1 MPSLKR
7 RLTVAATVTLVIAL
21 GSTAAVLDSAFQNTS
36 RTFIQ
41 ERLQAQAYAIL
52 AVTEENAEGELR
64 VVEAPPDPRM
74 ATPGSGL
81 YARFVSDPQGALWSS
96 PSLLGEQIEFRQD
109 GEPGVPS
116 FSEYQV
122 ESGQLLFVLSFPIVW
137 ETTNGQQRRYVVQL
151 AEAGT
156 VYRAQ
161 LDAFRQRLFV
171 WFGLAAL
178 ATIAAQ
184 AWVLN
189 WGLKPLSR
197 AAEEVEEIRNGLR
210 TRIEEEYYAELTPL
224 THSVNQLIDGAD
236 QRLRRYRDALGNLAH
251 TLKTP
256 LAVLRAETSASQTP
270 ISNIVDE
277 QVSRM
282 DRAISYHLKRA
293 AAGGNRILGPPEAL
307 PAAVA
312 SLANVLTRAYAER
325 RIEIDT
331 DIPPEA
337 RFHGDEGD
345 LSEILGNV
353 MDNAC
358 KWAEVH
364 ITVTASHTDEALVIR
379 VSDDGP
385 GISRNQQQRLLERG
399 ARADSDVPG
408 QGIGLAVVQQLVCEV
423 YGGEINFS
431 RDAGRFTVELTLPG
445 HAAHA

>member
-7 RLTVAATVTLVIAL
+7 RLTVAATVTLVVAL
-21 GSTAAVLDSAFQNTS
+21 GSTAAVLDSAFRNTS

-52 AVTEENAEGELR
+52 AVTEENADGELR
-64 VVEAPPDPRM
+64 VVETPPDPRM

-81 YARFVSDPQGALWSS
+81 YARFFSDLQGALWSS
-96 PSLLGEQIEFRQD
+96 PSLLGEQVEFRQD
-109 GEPGVPS
+109 GTPGVPS
-116 FSEYQV
+116 FSEYQLD
-122 ESGQLLFVLSFPIVW
+122 SGRLLFTLSFPIVW
-137 ETTNGQQRRYVVQL
+137 ETSNGQQRRYVVQL
-151 AEAGT
+151 AEASD
-156 VYRAQ
+156 VYTAQ
-161 LDAFRQRLFV
+161 LNAFRQRLFV
-171 WFGLAAL
+171 WFALAAL

-197 AAEEVEEIRNGLR
+197 AAEEVEQIRNGLR

-224 THSVNQLIDGAD
+224 TRSVNQLIDGAD

-256 LAVLRAETSASQTP
+256 LAVLRAETGASEAPASA
-270 ISNIVDE
+270 IVDE

-293 AAGGNRILGPPEAL
+293 AAGGKSILGPPVPL
-307 PAAVA
+307 PGAVA

-325 RIEIDT
+325 RIEIET
-331 DIPPEA
+331 SISSEA
-337 RFHGDEGD
+337 QFHGDEGD
-345 LSEILGNV
+345 LTEVLGNL

-358 KWAEVH
+358 KWADAQ
-364 ITVTASHTDEALVIR
+364 ITVSALHTSEALVIR

-399 ARADSDVPG
+399 ARADPDVPG
-408 QGIGLAVVQQLVCEV
+408 HGIGLAVVQQLVCEV
-423 YGGEINFS
+423 YDGEINFS

-445 HAAHA
+445 HVPQA